1 MKGFFKSEWTGK
13 WEVGLTIGQCY
24 QWGGDGGGD
33 KAGKSSQCVDQGTT
47 NAYSEYCYWLAI

>member
-24 QWGGDGGGD
+24 QWGGDGGWD
-33 KAGKSSQCVDQGTT
+33 KAGKTVANVLTKAQRTHIQCG
-47 NAYSEYCYWLAI
+47 